1 MAGLPNEL
9 VEPFLRHIGYNGTHN
24 LPESVLHMRPDCFL
38 AIVVAGVWRLEH
50 EDEFVACSRFILN
63 DVISHSNSLVSCVII
78 QNNVRQLRLLK
89 HFFAD
94 LRSQLL
100 QKPDQIVLVR
110 RRGQIEDWLRGLVPN
125 STK

>member
-9 VEPFLRHIGYNGTHN
+9 VEPFLRHIGYNGAHN

-50 EDEFVACSRFILN
+50 KDEFVACSPFIFN
-63 DVISHSNSLVSCVII
+63 NMVSDGDSFVSCVIV
-78 QNNVRQLRLLK
+78 QNDVRQLRLLK
-89 HFFAD
+89 HFLAD
-94 LRSQLL
+94 LRTQLL
-100 QKPDQIVLVR
+100 QKPYEIMLVR
-110 RRGQIEDWLRGLVPN
+110 RLGQIEDWLRGLVPN